1 MDKSHRSH
9 HRREDLSE
17 KGDLFLLEVG
27 ELVLLTFL
35 LDHRGRLRRPVR
47 LLEVVRK
54 SAEAQSVAV
63 LAVVVVE
70 EEGSSVVRLW
80 EVVQSAAV
88 LICY

>member
-9 HRREDLSE
+9 HKREDLSG
-17 KGDLFLLEVG
+17 KGGPFLLEVG
-27 ELVLLTFL
+27 ALVLLTFL
-35 LDHRGRLRRPVR
+35 LDHRGRQRRLAR

-63 LAVVVVE
+63 LAVAVVE

-88 LICY
+88 LM